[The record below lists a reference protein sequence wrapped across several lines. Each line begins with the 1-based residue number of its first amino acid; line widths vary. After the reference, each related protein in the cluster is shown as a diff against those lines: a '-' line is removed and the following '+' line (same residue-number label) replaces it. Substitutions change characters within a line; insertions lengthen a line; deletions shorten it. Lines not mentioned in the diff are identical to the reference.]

1 MLFFHLSSSYR
12 CTSHKMHQILRY
24 LIHDTLYDIGYDI
37 SDIPNMLCLRL
48 MLPIPQVI
56 DRRFVIC
63 HVHFQV

>member
-1 MLFFHLSSSYR
+1 
-12 CTSHKMHQILRY
+12 MHQILRY
-24 LIHDTLYDIGYDI
+24 RIHDTLYDIGYDI